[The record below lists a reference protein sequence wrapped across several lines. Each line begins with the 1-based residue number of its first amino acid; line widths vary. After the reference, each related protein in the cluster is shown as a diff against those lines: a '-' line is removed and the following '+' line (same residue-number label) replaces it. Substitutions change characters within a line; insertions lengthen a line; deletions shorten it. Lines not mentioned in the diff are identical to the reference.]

1 MCSRGSNGRV
11 KLSYT
16 KNGLKK
22 YEPKQLI
29 EFGKQAG
36 FENIEV
42 MEILKVKIYGKL
54 IKEII
59 LTLLIFHGM
68 WSWSLFNI
76 YIKLDW
82 GQS

>member
-1 MCSRGSNGRV
+1 M
-11 KLSYT
+11 
-16 KNGLKK
+16 
-22 YEPKQLI
+22 I

-59 LTLLIFHGM
+59 LTLLTFHGI
-68 WSWSLFNI
+68 WSWSLFDI
-76 YIKLDW
+76 YIKLDC